1 MKKLS
6 KGKINYRKTERILM
20 NRTNR
25 KLAKKA
31 VREGKEINA
40 NYK

>member
-6 KGKINYRKTERILM
+6 KGKINYRKHERVLM

-25 KLAKKA
+25 KAAKRA

-40 NYK
+40 NYR